1 MAHFIEHML
10 FKGTNKRRS
19 AQIINRLEDVGGE
32 LNAYTSKEET
42 VVYAGFLNEYA
53 QRTIELIADLIQHST
68 FPQAEIDKE
77 SAVNI
82 SAQGNCI
89 VITKADPQK
98 KRQNIMEL
106 FEGYKGEYEPTGI
119 DWGEPVGKEVW

>member
-1 MAHFIEHML
+1 MRML
-10 FKGTNKRRS
+10 TTIKKWGNS
-19 AQIINRLEDVGGE
+19 QGIRLPLDILRE
-32 LNAYTSKEET
+32 AK
-42 VVYAGFLNEYA
+42 
-53 QRTIELIADLIQHST
+53 
-68 FPQAEIDKE
+68 IDKE

-106 FEGYKGEYEPTGI
+106 FEGYKGEYEPNGI

>member
-1 MAHFIEHML
+1 ML
-10 FKGTNKRRS
+10 TTIKKWGYI
-19 AQIINRLEDVGGE
+19 QGLRLPLDILRE
-32 LNAYTSKEET
+32 
-42 VVYAGFLNEYA
+42 
-53 QRTIELIADLIQHST
+53 
-68 FPQAEIDKE
+68 AEIDKE